1 MADATGDNGIF
12 IGSGG
17 GQRQVLNLKRAN
29 RHGLIAGA
37 TGTGKTVT
45 LQGIVEGFSRV
56 GVPCFVADVKGDLAG
71 LAMAGSPTGK
81 MHDIFAARAAEIGD
95 TDWAYRDCPVQFW
108 DLFGAQ
114 GHPVRTTVSEMGPLL
129 LARLMDLNEVQEG
142 VLTIAFHVA
151 DKEGLLLL
159 DLDDLQAML
168 AECAGNADEL
178 TVTYGNVS
186 KASVG
191 TIQRALLQLRT
202 QGGEN
207 FFGEPALDLTDLIR
221 CDDAGRGVVNILAA
235 DKLMA
240 SPKLYSTFLLWLLSE
255 LFETLPEVGDPEK
268 PKLCFFFDEAHL
280 LFADAPKA
288 LQEKIEQVVRLI
300 RSKGVGVYFI
310 TQNPIDIPD
319 TVAGQLN
326 NRIQHKLNAFTP
338 RDQAAVRA
346 AAETFRANPGVDVAT
361 VITELKIGE
370 ALVSLL
376 QPDGSPSPVE
386 RTLIKP
392 PASRVGPLDTK
403 ERGVMIAT
411 DAVADKYDVLIDR
424 ESAEEILG
432 ARTAEMIAAAE
443 AAKARTSEEK
453 IAALKAKAEE
463 KAELESLRIAAR
475 AERDAE
481 ELRIRKEMAAIKA
494 QERAEAANAREAAK
508 PGLMDQVLTSA
519 TRSASSSV
527 GRAVASEVTKAVFGG
542 GRARRSSGGGLAGQ
556 LVRGILGGLFRS

>member
-1 MADATGDNGIF
+1 MSDGATLF
-12 IGSGG
+12 IGAGAGG
-17 GQRQVLNLKRAN
+17 ANPQAITLKRAN

-45 LQGIVEGFSRV
+45 LQGIVEGFSNA
-56 GVPCFVADVKGDLAG
+56 GIPCFVSDVKGDLSG
-71 LAMAGSPTGK
+71 LAMAGSPQGK
-81 MHDIFAARAAEIGD
+81 LHEIFAARAAEVGQ
-95 TDWAYRDCPVQFW
+95 TDWAYKDCPVQFW
-108 DLFGAQ
+108 DLFGEQ
-114 GHPVRTTVSEMGPLL
+114 GHPIRTTVSEMGPLL

-151 DKEGLLLL
+151 DKDGLLLL

-168 AECAGNADEL
+168 GHCATNADEL

-191 TIQRALLQLRT
+191 TIQRSLLQLRS
-202 QGGEN
+202 QGGEH
-207 FFGEPALDLTDLIR
+207 FFGEPALDIQDLIKL
-221 CDDAGRGVVNILAA
+221 DDSGRGVVNVLAA

-255 LFETLPEVGDPEK
+255 LFETLPEIGDPDK
-268 PKLCFFFDEAHL
+268 PKLAFFFDEAHL
-280 LFADAPKA
+280 LFNDAPKA
-288 LQEKIEQVVRLI
+288 LIEKIEQVVRLI

-338 RDQAAVRA
+338 RDQAAVKA

-376 QPDGSPSPVE
+376 QADGSPTPVE
-386 RTLIKP
+386 RTLIKA
-392 PASRVGPLDTK
+392 PASRVGPLDAK

-411 DAVADKYDVLIDR
+411 DAIGDKYDALIDR
-424 ESAEEILG
+424 ESAEEILS
-432 ARTAEMIAAAE
+432 AKTTQAAAAAA
-443 AAKARTSEEK
+443 AAKASSE
-453 IAALKAKAEE
+453 AE
-463 KAELESLRIAAR
+463 KAAAVVAKEQAKVDAANAKLAAQQAAAQVRADAAAAR
-475 AERDAE
+475 A
-481 ELRIRKEMAAIKA
+481 
-494 QERAEAANAREAAK
+494 AAK
-508 PGLMDQVLTSA
+508 PTMAGKLAQTAATTITRQVA
-519 TRSASSSV
+519 NEV
-527 GRAVASEVTKAVFGG
+527 GRAVFGG
-542 GRARRSSGGGLAGQ
+542 RGRSSGGGIAGQ
-556 LVRGILGGLFRS
+556 LVRGILGGLFK

>member
-1 MADATGDNGIF
+1 MSDEATLF
-12 IGSGG
+12 IGAGPGG
-17 GQRQVLNLKRAN
+17 ANPQAITLKRAN

-45 LQGIVEGFSRV
+45 LQGIVEGFCNA
-56 GVPCFVADVKGDLAG
+56 GVPCFVADVKGDLSG

-81 MHDIFAARAAEIGD
+81 LHDIFAARAAEVGD
-95 TDWAYRDCPVQFW
+95 TSWAYKDCPVQFW
-108 DLFGAQ
+108 DLFGEA

-129 LARLMDLNEVQEG
+129 IARLLDLNEVQEG
-142 VLTIAFHVA
+142 VLAIAFHIA

-168 AECAGNADEL
+168 AYCATQADTL
-178 TVTYGNVS
+178 TITYGNVS

-191 TIQRALLQLRT
+191 TIQRALLQLRA

-207 FFGEPALDLTDLIR
+207 FFGEPALDIADLIQV
-221 CDDAGRGVVNILAA
+221 DDAGRGIVNILAA

-255 LFETLPEVGDPEK
+255 LFETLPEIGDPDK
-268 PKLCFFFDEAHL
+268 PILCFFFDEAHL

-288 LQEKIEQVVRLI
+288 LLEKVEQVVRLI

-346 AAETFRANPGVDVAT
+346 AAETFRANAGVDVAT
-361 VITELKIGE
+361 IITELKIGE

-376 QPDGSPSPVE
+376 QPDGAPSPVE
-386 RTLIKP
+386 RTLIKA
-392 PASRVGPLDTK
+392 PATRVGPLDAK

-411 DAVADKYDVLIDR
+411 DAIGDKYDVRIDR
-424 ESAEEILG
+424 ESADEILG
-432 ARTAEMIAAAE
+432 AKADEAAA
-443 AAKARTSEEK
+443 AAAG
-453 IAALKAKAEE
+453 AKAEATVE
-463 KAELESLRIAAR
+463 KAAAAQAKLDAQVAKETARHAATAAR
-475 AERDAE
+475 EQARADA
-481 ELRIRKEMAAIKA
+481 AA
-494 QERAEAANAREAAK
+494 AREAAK
-508 PGLMDQVLTSA
+508 PGMMDKVIQSA
-519 TRSASSSV
+519 TRSASSTV
-527 GRAVASEVTKAVFGG
+527 GRAVASEVTRAVFGG
-542 GRARRSSGGGLAGQ
+542 RGRSSSGGGIAGQ
-556 LVRGILGGLFRS
+556 LMRGILGGLFRGR